1 MSDASRRTKKLYR
14 AQQLLANKKGEPAFQ
29 RVRLLRSPD
38 LRLKGDPLHA
48 LKRRAA
54 RDYFLVLAAGA
65 AAVLA
70 AGAGAVLA
78 AGAGAAAAVL
88 AAGADSGASLLPQ
101 AVSARAR
108 AAAERTTAY
117 FFI

>member
-14 AQQLLANKKGEPAFQ
+14 AQQLLANKKGEPTFQ
-29 RVRLLRSPD
+29 RVRLFRSPD

-70 AGAGAVLA
+70 AGAAAVLA
-78 AGAGAAAAVL
+78 AGAGAAVL